1 MIVKIMKMKLLFLLA
16 LFCSVSAYSQTVPDE
31 IVDLFDEVSSVAD
44 PEEDVN
50 YLNHVISVRINKSII
65 QRDYAKYV
73 VRIICDDSY
82 FEPIYWQDIDFKII
96 EVRNRDNNS
105 GYRINIDKTV
115 CAAPI
120 KHDWSDNE
128 LEERIFKYGLE
139 KF

>member
-1 MIVKIMKMKLLFLLA
+1 MKKILFFFIGMCFYFPVQA
-16 LFCSVSAYSQTVPDE
+16 QMVPDE
-31 IVDLFDEVSSVAD
+31 IVDLFDDVSSVAA

-50 YLNHVISVRINKSII
+50 YQNHVFSVRINKSII
-65 QRDYAKYV
+65 QKDYAKYIV
-73 VRIICDDSY
+73 KIICEDSY
-82 FEPIYWQDIDFKII
+82 FEPEYWQGIDFQII

-128 LEERIFKYGLE
+128 LEERIFKYGLK

>member
-1 MIVKIMKMKLLFLLA
+1 MVKMIKTKLLFLLA
-16 LFCSVSAYSQTVPDE
+16 LFCSLSTYSQTVPDE

-82 FEPIYWQDIDFKII
+82 FEPSYWQDIDFKICLLYTS
-96 EVRNRDNNS
+96 D
-105 GYRINIDKTV
+105 
-115 CAAPI
+115 AA
-120 KHDWSDNE
+120 DE
-128 LEERIFKYGLE
+128 L
-139 KF
+139 